1 MRSRVFGEDA
11 CKPWI
16 LASAGLHTIVW
27 AHTPTHAKNP
37 NGTYMALVVVASA
50 VGNAYGDFIAS
61 IATGPQVDGV
71 GLAHEEDIASD
82 ASAELT
88 CPGATAWIVVVLSDR
103 TIW

>member
-1 MRSRVFGEDA
+1 
-11 CKPWI
+11 
-16 LASAGLHTIVW
+16 
-27 AHTPTHAKNP
+27 
-37 NGTYMALVVVASA
+37 MALVVVASA

-61 IATGPQVDGV
+61 IATGPHVDGD

-88 CPGATAWIVVVLSDR
+88 CPGATAWIVVALSDR

>member
-1 MRSRVFGEDA
+1 MQAMDS
-11 CKPWI
+11 CKRRAAYNR
-16 LASAGLHTIVW
+16 LG
-27 AHTPTHAKNP
+27 THSHARENP